1 MSKFKTLS
9 VAEDKH
15 QSDRLTASQIH
26 QRWIRVARKTEIQSE
41 ELRISVTNKRRLMIE
56 LIHNGASYDYINFD
70 DIDIDGLIQHLL
82 EVKQF
87 LSEEDMIARLIGT
100 K

>member
-9 VAEDKH
+9 VAEDRY
-15 QSDRLTASQIH
+15 QSDRLTAAQARITSTRICGKYVASQ
-26 QRWIRVARKTEIQSE
+26 E
-41 ELRISVTNKRRLMIE
+41 ELRIGISTKRGLSVE
-56 LIHNGASYDYINFD
+56 LYIDGLRWSNIVFEN
-70 DIDIDGLIQHLL
+70 IDIDGLIQHLL

-87 LSEEDMIARLIGT
+87 LSEEDMIARLLGT